1 MEAEGTQFQ
10 TNANVGENVP
20 IGDLEQFD
28 CVVLA
33 GGATACRDLP
43 IPGRELQGVYQ
54 AMEYLPWGNR
64 VQEGDIDEAPIS
76 ANGKHVVIIGGGD
89 TGADC
94 LGTSIRQGATSVPQF
109 EILPPPPPGTAEST
123 PPPTYP
129 MVFPL

>member
-28 CVVLA
+28 AVVLA
-33 GGATACRDLP
+33 GGATAWRDLP

-76 ANGKHVVIIGGGD
+76 ANGKHVVIIGGGAPR
-89 TGADC
+89 GDC
-94 LGTSIRQGATSVPQF
+94 LGRAMREGATSGDHF
-109 EILPPPPPGTAEST
+109 AD
-123 PPPTYP
+123 
-129 MVFPL
+129 F